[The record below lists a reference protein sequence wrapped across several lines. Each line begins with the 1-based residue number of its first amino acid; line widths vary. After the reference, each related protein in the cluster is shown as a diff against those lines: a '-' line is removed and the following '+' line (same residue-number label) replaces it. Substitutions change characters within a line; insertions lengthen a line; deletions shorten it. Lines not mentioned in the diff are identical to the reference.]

1 MDPVKKENER
11 IRQLLETIVVSSD
24 ETDDDSDAGEED
36 NLEVR
41 RESTD
46 TEQEM
51 SDVASEDELD
61 TDGLDYYTGKDGETV
76 WKKGN
81 SEQMLELALTTLLR
95 NQLV

>member
-1 MDPVKKENER
+1 MDRVKKENER
-11 IRQLLETIVVSSD
+11 IRQLLKTIVVSSD

-51 SDVASEDELD
+51 SDVASEES
-61 TDGLDYYTGKDGETV
+61 
-76 WKKGN
+76 WI
-81 SEQMLELALTTLLR
+81 QM
-95 NQLV
+95 V